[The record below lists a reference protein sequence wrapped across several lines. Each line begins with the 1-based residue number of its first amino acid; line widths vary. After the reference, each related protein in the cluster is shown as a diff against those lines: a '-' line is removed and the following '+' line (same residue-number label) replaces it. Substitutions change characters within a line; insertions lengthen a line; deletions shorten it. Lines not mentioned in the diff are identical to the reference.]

1 MDRRRILQIY
11 RHPELIEKSEDRSSA
26 NKKGKKTYTRSRIVI
41 SQTAMTTYGFAIER
55 SSEPVELGH
64 IPLLS
69 ADNVANTLDRR
80 KREDPTDS
88 ESQQRNKKSRKD
100 PTPKGNW
107 FNHCC
112 LLRSGKKDC
121 AVLRRLNIEE
131 ICLNFNQTYK
141 PWTNYYSLDWQI

>member
-100 PTPKGNW
+100 PTPKGN
-107 FNHCC
+107 
-112 LLRSGKKDC
+112 
-121 AVLRRLNIEE
+121 
-131 ICLNFNQTYK
+131 
-141 PWTNYYSLDWQI
+141 